1 MNVGIVG
8 FGSIG
13 TEVAKALLEGVENF
27 YLYGIS
33 SRSKINAEER
43 ISKLKKSIE
52 IFDLE
57 TLINNCQ
64 IIIDCA
70 PKEAF
75 RDIATLCIN
84 EGKTLITVSGSGIL
98 DNFDLIETPKKNN
111 SQIILA
117 TGAILGLDALRAAAE
132 STIHSVK
139 MTTRKPPNALSK
151 APYVIKNNIEL
162 DQLSEAKLIFEGS
175 ATEGAKAFPAN
186 VNVAAAVGLAGANK
200 TQLEIWADPNLE
212 RNTHKVEVKSDSAEF
227 EMSIQNVQTPENP
240 GTGRITGLSVIACLR
255 GLKSSLKVGS

>member
-33 SRSKINAEER
+33 SRSKTNAEER

-75 RDIATLCIN
+75 RDIATRCIS

-117 TGAILGLDALRAAAE
+117 TGAILGLDGIE
-132 STIHSVK
+132 SSCRIHNS
-139 MTTRKPPNALSK
+139 
-151 APYVIKNNIEL
+151 
-162 DQLSEAKLIFEGS
+162 F
-175 ATEGAKAFPAN
+175 
-186 VNVAAAVGLAGANK
+186 
-200 TQLEIWADPNLE
+200 
-212 RNTHKVEVKSDSAEF
+212 
-227 EMSIQNVQTPENP
+227 
-240 GTGRITGLSVIACLR
+240 C
-255 GLKSSLKVGS
+255 